1 MLLFLKLFLV
11 FTLEQENMKSSA
23 RPPTEGV
30 VGSLTWGFASAVHTL
45 FHILFH
51 ILFHTLCVRGGGGR
65 TTGGIAGMSGR

>member
-1 MLLFLKLFLV
+1 MWLLLMLFLV
-11 FTLEQENMKSSA
+11 SALEQENMKSSA

-51 ILFHTLCVRGGGGR
+51 ILFHTLCVRGGGGSYDR
-65 TTGGIAGMSGR
+65 GYRGYEW